1 MACRKKSL
9 ELETMMFGF
18 CLGFSHCLVIIEL
31 IGKRSTFLGLASL
44 SKNKGSGLGDSN
56 PLPTLL
62 IVKTL

>member
-44 SKNKGSGLGDSN
+44 SKNKESGLGDSN